1 MANVKFLQ
9 GTREAFDALQTYDI
23 NTFYLVGN
31 SELYIGNN
39 KLTSDA
45 DVKAAVARLDGHDL
59 DIKALEDAIA
69 ELTGGESSAGSIASQ
84 LATLKTELQGYA
96 DDAVD
101 AEKVRAEGAESALQG
116 QITTLQQTVT
126 ENESDIEG
134 KFTTLNGTVAGHTT
148 TLGEHSTSITN
159 LQGAIDSVEEIL
171 QGGIDAVD
179 KRVDDLL
186 GDDTEPT
193 TIRAIAE
200 DAASKKVD
208 AVIDGAPESFN
219 TLKEIADWI
228 NNDETGAA
236 SISATVGVHE
246 QEITQLQTDVGG
258 LQTTVE
264 TQGTDI
270 SGLKSTVQDHGN
282 RIGVLET
289 ASGEVDGK
297 IAAAKKEATDYT
309 DTEIKKVT
317 DRVTPLEGT
326 VATQGETLV
335 SHATQIN
342 DNATNIST
350 NTQSIASNTTAIA
363 NAQGSI
369 DAINQ
374 TLRTFKSAAF
384 ETKEYFEGLS
394 TTAENNA
401 KAYTDTC
408 LTWNPI
414 AQA

>member
-45 DVKAAVARLDGHDL
+45 DVKAAVARLEGHDA
-59 DIKALEDAIA
+59 DIKELEDAIA
-69 ELTGGESSAGSIASQ
+69 ELTGGESGAGSIASQ
-84 LATLKTELQGYA
+84 LEALKTELQGYA
-96 DDAVD
+96 NNAVD

-134 KFTTLNGTVAGHTT
+134 KFTTLNSTVEGHTT
-148 TLGEHSTSITN
+148 TIGQHSQSLTN
-159 LQGAIDSVEEIL
+159 LEGSIETAKEEL

-228 NNDETGAA
+228 NNDDTGAA

-264 TQGTDI
+264 THGTDI

-326 VATQGETLV
+326 VATHGETLTDHETRI
-335 SHATQIN
+335 SNNT
-342 DNATNIST
+342 TNIST

>member
-45 DVKAAVARLDGHDL
+45 DVKAAVARLDGHDA
-59 DIKALEDAIA
+59 DIKELEDAIA
-69 ELTGGESSAGSIASQ
+69 ELTGGESGAGSIASQ
-84 LATLKTELQGYA
+84 LDTLKTELQGYT
-96 DDAVD
+96 DDAV
-101 AEKVRAEGAESALQG
+101 AVEKGRAEGAESILEG
-116 QITTLQQTVT
+116 KINTLEQKV
-126 ENESDIEG
+126 EANETDIES
-134 KFTTLNGTVAGHTT
+134 KFTTLNSTVAGHTT

-159 LQGAIDSVEEIL
+159 LQGAIDSVEETL
-171 QGGIDAVD
+171 QGNIDATD
-179 KRVDDLL
+179 KRIDDLL
-186 GDDTEPT
+186 GADTEPT

-246 QEITQLQTDVGG
+246 QKITQLQTDVSG

-264 TQGTDI
+264 THGTDI

-289 ASGEVDGK
+289 ASGEVDSK

-309 DTEIKKVT
+309 DAEVKKVA

-335 SHATQIN
+335 SHATQIS
-342 DNATNIST
+342 DNAANIST

-369 DAINQ
+369 DTINK
-374 TLRTFKSAAF
+374 TLGTLKSAAF

-414 AQA
+414 A